1 MRYDFL
7 KIHERVP
14 QVNSQLD
21 RNPKFP
27 PQLNASHGILCRM
40 LEDALLRCSD
50 ANEST
55 CCLLELEKV
64 LDTLYETPVVS
75 PYTRPQSRGTVSF
88 QPQVKKSPVFPSS
101 TRDEALFHCT
111 DPSGVPRGPSQLHSI
126 PDFPWH
132 HQKLHEITVRS
143 LGNPW
148 FPVLTRERP

>member
-126 PDFPWH
+126 PDLP
-132 HQKLHEITVRS
+132 
-143 LGNPW
+143 
-148 FPVLTRERP
+148 